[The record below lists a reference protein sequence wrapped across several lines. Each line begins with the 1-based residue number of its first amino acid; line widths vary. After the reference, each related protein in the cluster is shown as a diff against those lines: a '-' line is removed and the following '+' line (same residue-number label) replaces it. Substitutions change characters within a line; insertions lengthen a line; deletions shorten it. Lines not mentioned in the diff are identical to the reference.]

1 MDREHEAKMKEIEIN
16 HKEAMSKIETQTE
29 LENTKHNEIMKQIE
43 EQAAKLNETGEIDL
57 SQLSGQNTL
66 SYWDFCLV
74 DKIYPQKTD

>member
-1 MDREHEAKMKEIEIN
+1 MDREHEAKMKEIKIN
-16 HKEAMSKIETQTE
+16 HKEALSKIETQTE

-66 SYWDFCLV
+66 SY
-74 DKIYPQKTD
+74 